1 MRIKKINEKKL
12 KGGDFF
18 EYFSNPNIKCDEL
31 FSEEY
36 YEVENISFFPIYI
49 AEGRDEEKKKQFLE
63 GFNTIKLNY
72 LILGKEIL
80 LDKIFWYSLFF
91 TKDYRNYIIENYPQT
106 LKSEKKFKNIVLKKF
121 DWENYV
127 YKLVLGADYIS
138 EEVVNEEHHDKYFN
152 LIFNNLDVY
161 NYLLKS
167 ELFRNGKF
175 MKNILDVID
184 KNNISSDLKKRIL
197 DIEKPNVDKRVGRE
211 IIASLSQSYP
221 TLFIHD
227 LDYDDFEI
235 LFMKFYKQYN
245 NF

>member
-31 FSEEY
+31 FLEEY

-49 AEGRDEEKKKQFLE
+49 AEGSDEEKKKQFLE

-197 DIEKPNVDKRVGRE
+197 DMEKPNVDKRVGRE